1 MKSKVLSFVGM
12 MTAALFICSCGGAN
26 ELRFDEMCC
35 KNNTFSVAKG
45 DYELK
50 EKVMDGDT
58 LLMLKV
64 KFVLT
69 KSTKAEVD
77 DYPEIALR
85 DKDGMTIFSSWDQL
99 ELTDADEDKFD
110 DFIAGKLGREAEFVF
125 INEFEDEEERVQAVS
140 KSSKFAIL
148 EFALEELEE
157 EEDDFADAVNSVY
170 RAAKAI
176 DDMDDYDAEEAL
188 KVANKAMKT
197 SGEMLEALD
206 DMDDYDAEEAL
217 KVANK
222 AMKTAGEML
231 EALDD
236 MDDMW

>member
-1 MKSKVLSFVGM
+1 MKSKVLSFVGI

-26 ELRFDEMCC
+26 KLQFDEMCC

-85 DKDGMTIFSSWDQL
+85 DKDGMTIFSSWNQL

-110 DFIAGKLGREAEFVF
+110 EFIAGKLGREAEFVF
-125 INEFEDEEERVQAVS
+125 INEFDDEEERVQAVS
-140 KSSKFAIL
+140 ESSKFAIV

-176 DDMDDYDAEEAL
+176 DDMDDYD
-188 KVANKAMKT
+188 T
-197 SGEMLEALD
+197 
-206 DMDDYDAEEAL
+206 EEAL